1 MFMRPCTVYQLG
13 QVPYADAWELQKNI
27 AAERGQGQT
36 PDTLLLVEH
45 PHTYTLGSAGK
56 LEHLLWSEA
65 ERAARGISVFHVDRG
80 GDITYHGPGQL
91 VGYPIIQL
99 PHQGHIKAGV
109 VDYVRNLETTLIEA
123 LAEFGIQAQ
132 RVAGYTGVWV
142 GGAKVAAIG
151 VKVTARGVTYHGF
164 ALNVNT
170 DLRYFQ
176 GIIPCGIVDKPVTSM
191 QVIMGQPVE
200 MTAVIHAVTEV
211 FGRVFGYNILKETQW
226 RRNTMS

>member
-1 MFMRPCTVYQLG
+1 MFMRPCTVYPLG
-13 QVPYADAWELQKNI
+13 QVSYADAWELQKNI

-36 PDTLLLVEH
+36 PDSLLLVEH

-56 LEHLLWSEA
+56 LEHLLWGEA
-65 ERAARGISVFHVDRG
+65 ERMERGVSVFHVDRG

-109 VDYVRNLETTLIEA
+109 VDYIRNLETVLIEA

-132 RVAGYTGVWV
+132 RVVGYTGVWV

-191 QVIMGQPVE
+191 QVIMGRPVE
-200 MTAVIHAVTEV
+200 MTAVIHAVTEA

-226 RRNTMS
+226 